1 MIIRITNMVTNNIK
15 VVYAAPIIP
24 NLLTIKILSGIANT
38 MLIIEMM
45 FSYLHFFEYAI
56 ITLDKPVLSSKT
68 LAVIKTAIIE
78 KSISIF
84 LPVILFNKSR
94 LGRIT
99 PTARYVDRHFEFHL
113 NYFAS
118 TTVKFEHPG

>member
-56 ITLDKPVLSSKT
+56 ITLDKPVLTSKT
-68 LAVIKTAIIE
+68 LAVKQ
-78 KSISIF
+78 
-84 LPVILFNKSR
+84 
-94 LGRIT
+94 
-99 PTARYVDRHFEFHL
+99 
-113 NYFAS
+113 
-118 TTVKFEHPG
+118 